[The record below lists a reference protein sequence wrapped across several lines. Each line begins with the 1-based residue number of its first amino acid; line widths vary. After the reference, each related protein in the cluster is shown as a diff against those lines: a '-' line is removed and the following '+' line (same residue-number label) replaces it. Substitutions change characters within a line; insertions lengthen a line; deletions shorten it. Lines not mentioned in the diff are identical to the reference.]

1 MATSAAGDQSEV
13 KGARAAGPL
22 EWVRRW
28 WQRERP
34 TGVALFLFGVR
45 WAAWG
50 VAAFIVTLDIL
61 PETNVQREPVL
72 LFVTLAE
79 NAAVTLYL
87 PLMRPYVRSLLR
99 RWVGEVN
106 DILVM
111 SLIDLSIALGI
122 VHLSGGWD
130 SPYYL
135 YAVSSLLVT
144 SSIVGL
150 RANLLLAVGFVGT
163 YIVILATAGEGVD
176 GPWLRGELN
185 NFIVFLATPFLVAIV
200 VQFFAWMARQ
210 LAAERETARQALA
223 ENIRLQEERE
233 QLVAQEE
240 RSRIAREIH
249 DGIAQ
254 SIYMLS
260 LNLETAADM
269 ATAERGLSDRLG
281 RLVTLAKQTLLEVRH
296 YIFDLKP
303 LLRGEASVSAALQ
316 SQMREFTAVS
326 GLPVRLEVAG
336 EERPLSVAAGTALY
350 RIAQEALANVYRHAQ
365 ASQIGMRLSFD
376 DRSVCLEVCD
386 NGVGFSTGEALGRG
400 LRNMQQRAQ
409 ELGGEVTIE
418 SAPGKGTTVRAKLP
432 AGEA

>member
-1 MATSAAGDQSEV
+1 M
-13 KGARAAGPL
+13 
-22 EWVRRW
+22 RRW

-87 PLMRPYVRSLLR
+87 PLMRPYVRSLFR

-111 SLIDLSIALGI
+111 SLVDLSIALGI

-163 YIVILATAGEGVD
+163 YIVILATAGEGAD

-185 NFIVFLATPFLVAIV
+185 NFIVFL
-200 VQFFAWMARQ
+200 
-210 LAAERETARQALA
+210 
-223 ENIRLQEERE
+223 
-233 QLVAQEE
+233 
-240 RSRIAREIH
+240 
-249 DGIAQ
+249 
-254 SIYMLS
+254 
-260 LNLETAADM
+260 
-269 ATAERGLSDRLG
+269 
-281 RLVTLAKQTLLEVRH
+281 
-296 YIFDLKP
+296 
-303 LLRGEASVSAALQ
+303 
-316 SQMREFTAVS
+316 
-326 GLPVRLEVAG
+326 
-336 EERPLSVAAGTALY
+336 
-350 RIAQEALANVYRHAQ
+350 
-365 ASQIGMRLSFD
+365 
-376 DRSVCLEVCD
+376 
-386 NGVGFSTGEALGRG
+386 
-400 LRNMQQRAQ
+400 
-409 ELGGEVTIE
+409 
-418 SAPGKGTTVRAKLP
+418 
-432 AGEA
+432 

>member
-1 MATSAAGDQSEV
+1 MDRPRGLFD
-13 KGARAAGPL
+13 P
-22 EWVRRW
+22 VRQW
-28 WQRERP
+28 WQQERP
-34 TGVALFLFGVR
+34 TGVVLFLFGVR

-50 VAAFIVTLDIL
+50 VAVFIVSLGIL
-61 PETNVQREPVL
+61 PEANVQREPVL
-72 LFVTLAE
+72 LLVTLAE
-79 NAAVTLYL
+79 NGAVTLYL
-87 PLMRPYVRSLLR
+87 PLMRPYVRSLFR

-111 SLIDLSIALGI
+111 SLVDVCIALGV

-163 YIVILATAGEGVD
+163 YIVVLATAGEGAD

-200 VQFFAWMARQ
+200 VQFFGWMARQ

-233 QLVAQEE
+233 HLIAQEE

-254 SIYMLS
+254 SIYMIS

-269 ATAERGLSDRLG
+269 ATDERGLSDRLG
-281 RLVTLAKQTLLEVRH
+281 RLVVLAKQTLLEVRH

-303 LLRGEASVSAALQ
+303 LLRGEASVSAALR
-316 SQMREFTAVS
+316 SQMREFATVS
-326 GLPVRLEVAG
+326 GLAVRLEVVG
-336 EERPLSVAAGTALY
+336 KERPLSVAAGTALY

-365 ASQIGMRLSFD
+365 ASEIGMQLTFD

-386 NGVGFSTGEALGRG
+386 NGVGFSTSERLGRG

-409 ELGGEVTIE
+409 ELGGEVAIE
-418 SAPGKGTTVRAKLP
+418 SAPGKGATVRAKLP